1 VDTVTHP
8 ARVAIVAGSGLDLS
22 GLLDVVE
29 REVGFAEAGV
39 GMVGVAGHAGRFLL
53 GTCAGRPIV
62 LQQGRRH
69 VYEGLT
75 LPEVSS
81 TVDALHEF
89 GASVVVFTSAAG
101 GLMPEM
107 RPGDLV
113 CASMIQTW
121 PCRRLDLPERLYP
134 DFTIPGCDATGVYL
148 WVHGPC
154 YETRAEIALLR
165 KIGGAMVGMSTA
177 PEMARCRQL
186 GMRAAAVSC
195 ITNNCCAPMRL
206 THEHVLETAASAS
219 RRLTS
224 LLRRAVPSMERN
236 PAEDQTRGKAQPS

>member
-1 VDTVTHP
+1 MDTVTRHT
-8 ARVAIVAGSGLDLS
+8 RVAIVAGSGLDLT

-29 REVGFAEAGV
+29 EEVDFAEAGL
-39 GMVGVAGHAGRFLL
+39 GETKVAGHAGRFLL
-53 GTCAGRPIV
+53 GMCAGYPVV

-69 VYEGLT
+69 IYEGLT
-75 LPEVSS
+75 LAEAGAA
-81 TVDALHEF
+81 VDVLHRF
-89 GASVVVFTSAAG
+89 GAAAVVFTNAAG

-113 CASMIQTW
+113 SASMIQSW
-121 PCRRLDLPERLYP
+121 PCRRVELPERIYP
-134 DFTIPGCDATGVYL
+134 DFSIPGCDSSGVYL

-177 PEMARCRQL
+177 PELVRCRQL
-186 GMRAAAVSC
+186 GMRAGAVSC

-206 THEHVLETAASAS
+206 THAHVLETAASAS

-224 LLRRAVPSMERN
+224 LLRRAVP
-236 PAEDQTRGKAQPS
+236 ALATRP